1 MFDVVVSFLTEFDVY
16 GMLRKVYECEDVY
29 KARELYRAMLDD
41 YASSIEE
48 GTVSVE
54 TDAI

>member
-1 MFDVVVSFLTEFDVY
+1 MFDVVVSFLTEYDEF
-16 GMLRKVYECEDVY
+16 GMVRKVYECEDVY